1 MCDYSLHGVKN
12 RLAVEGEML
21 SVHKFHTGSKGLAS
35 KEELER
41 LLQPAPQIAK
51 TSWWEKVKAFFVD
64 DPAQPAPD
72 IRRSVTAVCIPPG
85 TQLELQGIPSSMQRA
100 LGVGP
105 REYVI
110 FVQLGADVLRYRD
123 AFRFDN
129 GREVL
134 IQSLTE
140 NVQVEVLQFV
150 VAKEPETVPQQPKPV
165 PPAPRPEVTG
175 AYELATRQ

>member
-12 RLAVEGEML
+12 RLAVEGEVL

-41 LLQPAPQIAK
+41 LWQPAPQAANK
-51 TSWWEKVKAFFVD
+51 SWWERVKAFFTD
-64 DPAQPAPD
+64 DPTQLPHDAQ
-72 IRRSVTAVCIPPG
+72 RSVTAVCIPPG
-85 TQLELQGIPSSMQRA
+85 TQLELQGIPPSMQRA

-110 FVQLGADVLRYRD
+110 FVQLGADALRYRD

-129 GREVL
+129 GCEVL
-134 IQSLTE
+134 IQNLNE
-140 NVQVEVLQFV
+140 HVQVEVLQFI
-150 VAKEPETVPQQPKPV
+150 VAKQPEAVPEPKPL
-165 PPAPRPEVTG
+165 PQAPRPEVAT

>member
-12 RLAVEGEML
+12 RLAVEGEVL
-21 SVHKFHTGSKGLAS
+21 SVHKFHTGSKGLAA

-41 LLQPAPQIAK
+41 LWQPAPQAAG
-51 TSWWEKVKAFFVD
+51 TSWWEKVKAFFAD
-64 DPAQPAPD
+64 EPAQPASD
-72 IRRSVTAVCIPPG
+72 LRRSVTAVCIPPG
-85 TQLELQGIPSSMQRA
+85 TQLELQGIPSSLQQA

-110 FVQLGADVLRYRD
+110 FVQLGTDVLRYRD

-134 IQSLTE
+134 IQNLNE
-140 NVQVEVLQFV
+140 HVQVEVLQFV
-150 VAKEPETVPQQPKPV
+150 VAQKPETVSPPNPA

-175 AYELATRQ
+175 AYELATRR